1 MARRGIFAGARATR
15 KLLLEQAEGYNIR
28 EAIAA
33 GKRAGESRI
42 KARRC

>member
-15 KLLLEQAEGYNIR
+15 KLLLEPAGGYNIR